1 MIVGTGAC
9 CSDCARPARGL
20 GWGWSDLNPITAFKD
35 VGNAVVDAVGSV
47 ALNAATKAD
56 DFSKKT
62 FETTLAAGHT
72 VRQLS
77 QASQE
82 ASGDPAD
89 IPAVS
94 YLPLALGGVAAAGL
108 LLWAFKGR
116 KKTTT

>member
-35 VGNAVVDAVGSV
+35 VSNSVIDAAGSV
-47 ALNAATKAD
+47 AMNVATKAD
-56 DFSKKT
+56 EFSKKT

-82 ASGDPAD
+82 ASGDSAD
-89 IPAVS
+89 IPGVS